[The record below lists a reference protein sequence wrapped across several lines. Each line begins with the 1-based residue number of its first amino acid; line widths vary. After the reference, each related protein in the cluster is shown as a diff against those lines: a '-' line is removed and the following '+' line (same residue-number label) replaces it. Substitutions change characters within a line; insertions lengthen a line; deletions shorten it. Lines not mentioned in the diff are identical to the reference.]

1 VKGKNRKRKEEG
13 KDEGKAK
20 GGRKGGKKRYIKGK
34 GKKRVRK
41 G

>member
-1 VKGKNRKRKEEG
+1 MKGKNRKRKEEG